1 MLRFKL
7 ETALMR
13 KIELPRISE
22 RIRGFTLPFEGKM
35 NVFDYDEVYQV
46 NLVAP
51 VTVEVLADNPYE
63 FEAKTADYFGVS
75 DREPI
80 RIAGQTRVS
89 YKFDPHASSVSVV
102 VEMAQRTQHINFQT
116 LSGDWFV
123 ATLTPCGDFL
133 VLAEPYLLEIY
144 AL

>member
-1 MLRFKL
+1 
-7 ETALMR
+7 
-13 KIELPRISE
+13 
-22 RIRGFTLPFEGKM
+22 M
-35 NVFDYDEVYQV
+35 NVFDYDEVFQV

-63 FEAKTADYFGVS
+63 FAAKTSDYFGVS

-80 RIAGQTRVS
+80 RITGETKVS
-89 YKFDPHASSVSVV
+89 YKFDPSAPSVSVL
-102 VEMAQRTQHINFQT
+102 VELAQGTQHINFRT

-123 ATLTPCGDFL
+123 ATLTPSGDFL
-133 VLAEPYLLEIY
+133 ILAEPYLLEIY